1 MQSSTQPVNQL
12 VDHLFRTEAGRLV
25 AVLTRVLGMQQLEL
39 AHDLVQDTL
48 LQAMNSWG
56 YGGIPDSPV
65 AWLHRVARNKAID
78 HLRRQQR
85 FQHTHLPY
93 YQQQQQTDL
102 FSSDHHFTTF
112 LDAEIEDS
120 QLRMMFACCHPSI
133 PEEAQMALVLKTLC
147 GLSNAEIAR
156 AFLSNEE
163 TIAKRIYRARERI
176 RQENIELEV
185 PQARELQV
193 RIDVILHCIYLLFN
207 EGYLSAQPD
216 QAIREDLCREAMRL
230 CLILCRHHYT
240 SLPRTKALM
249 ALLCFQAARLPAR
262 INERQQLILLSHQDR
277 SLWHKGLLQ
286 QGFHFLEDASLPFEV
301 SRYHLEASIASLHA
315 AASDFASTDWK
326 TIYGLYDHLYRHWPG
341 TIVAMNKAIA
351 AAWAESPDQ
360 ALLEL
365 KAIRGLENYYLY
377 HASLGQVYQLL
388 GRPDQARICYLEALA
403 LDPSPAE
410 AALLKEKM
418 KDC

>member
-1 MQSSTQPVNQL
+1 MSTQPVNQL

-78 HLRRQQR
+78 QLRRQQR
-85 FQHTHLPY
+85 FQHTHLPA
-93 YQQQQQTDL
+93 YQQQQQTEL
-102 FSSDHHFTTF
+102 LNSDDNFTTF
-112 LDAEIEDS
+112 LEAEIEDS
-120 QLRMMFACCHPSI
+120 QLRMMFACCHPCI
-133 PEEAQMALVLKTLC
+133 PEEVQMALVLKTLC

-207 EGYLSAQPD
+207 EGYLSAHPD
-216 QAIREDLCREAMRL
+216 QTIREDLCREAMRL
-230 CLILCRHHYT
+230 CLILCRHAYT
-240 SLPRTKALM
+240 SLPRTRALM

-262 INERQQLILLSHQDR
+262 INEQQQLVLLSHQDR

-286 QGFHFLEDASLPFEV
+286 QGFHYLEEASLPFEV

-315 AASDFASTDWK
+315 SAADFASTDWK
-326 TIYGLYDHLYRHWPG
+326 TIYTLYEHLYRVCPG
-341 TIVAMNKAIA
+341 AIVAMNKAIA

-365 KAIRGLENYYLY
+365 KAIKGLDNYYLY

-388 GRPDQARICYLEALA
+388 GRPHQARICYLEALA
-403 LDPSPAE
+403 LAPSPAE

-418 KDC
+418 KGC